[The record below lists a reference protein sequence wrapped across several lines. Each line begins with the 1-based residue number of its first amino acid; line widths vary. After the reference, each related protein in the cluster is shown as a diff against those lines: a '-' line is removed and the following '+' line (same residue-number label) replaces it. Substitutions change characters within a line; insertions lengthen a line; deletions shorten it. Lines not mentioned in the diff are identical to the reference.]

1 MVNIKKI
8 FISAGESSGDI
19 YGAKLAMSFKG
30 LYNGVKLYGMGLNR
44 MKAAGVQ
51 IDEYAKKHSVMGI
64 TEIIT
69 SLYASYTNVKKC
81 AEVIESEHIDA
92 VVLIDY
98 AGFNLKLAEAA
109 RRLGKKV
116 FYFIPP
122 KLWAWGAFRMSGL
135 KKSVDK
141 VYSIFKFEDD
151 FFVKNQIN
159 SVFLGHPIFDI
170 IKLSG
175 FDYDDYL
182 FNAKK
187 SAGAYCR
194 PNAKESPADGTGNLK
209 ENYSVKNKVI
219 LMPGSRKSEI
229 STLLPVIIESAE
241 AVNKLYRTEAGGF
254 EFILPIAPSTDE
266 TLVKK
271 YLKRAKFDYRFV
283 YSDFDKYKA
292 FSEAVFAMVSSGTAT
307 LELALFGV
315 PMVILYKVAAL
326 TELAGRILLKTKYI
340 GLPNILAKTLVVP
353 ELVQRQATCENIIYH
368 ASKLIPAGHLRQTA
382 TGSLLKT
389 ADYLKYERG
398 RSPSD
403 QVASDIYS
411 EIGGCFES
419 DKQVL

>member
-1 MVNIKKI
+1 VVNIKKI

-19 YGAKLAMSFKG
+19 YGARLAMSFKG
-30 LYNGVKLYGMGLNR
+30 LYNDVKLYGMGLNR

-51 IDEYAKKHSVMGI
+51 IADCAKKHSVMGI

-69 SLYASYTNVKKC
+69 SLYANYTNIKKC
-81 AEVIESEHIDA
+81 AEVIESENIDA

-109 RRLGKKV
+109 RRLEKRV

-122 KLWAWGAFRMSGL
+122 KLWAWGAFRMPGL
-135 KKSVDK
+135 KKNVDK
-141 VYSIFKFEDD
+141 IYSIFEFEND
-151 FFVKNQIN
+151 FFTKNQAN

-182 FNAKK
+182 LNAKK
-187 SAGAYCR
+187 CAGAYCGAC
-194 PNAKESPADGTGNLK
+194 AKESPTAGAGSLK
-209 ENYSVKNKVI
+209 EKYGVKNKVI

-241 AVNKLYRTEAGGF
+241 AVNKLYRTDAGGL

-266 TLVKK
+266 TLVKR
-271 YLKRAKFDYRFV
+271 YLKRAKFDYRFL

-292 FSEAVFAMVSSGTAT
+292 FSEAVFAMVASGTAT

-326 TELAGRILLKTKYI
+326 TELAGRFLLKTRYI

-403 QVASDIYS
+403 HVAADIYS

>member
-19 YGAKLAMSFKG
+19 YGARLAMSFKG
-30 LYNGVKLYGMGLNR
+30 LYNDVKLYGMGLNR

-51 IDEYAKKHSVMGI
+51 IADCAKKHSVMGV

-69 SLYASYTNVKKC
+69 SLYANYTNIKKC
-81 AEVIESEHIDA
+81 AEVIESEKIDA

-109 RRLGKKV
+109 KRLGSRV

-122 KLWAWGAFRMSGL
+122 KLWAWGAFRMPGL
-135 KKSVDK
+135 KKNVDK
-141 VYSIFKFEDD
+141 IYSIFKFEND
-151 FFVKNQIN
+151 FFNKNEAN

-182 FNAKK
+182 LNAKK
-187 SAGAYCR
+187 SAGTLR
-194 PNAKESPADGTGNLK
+194 GLNANQSAAAEADCLK
-209 ENYSVKNKVI
+209 QKYGIKNKVI

-241 AVNKLYRTEAGGF
+241 AVNKLYSPGGEGV

-266 TLVKK
+266 TLIKK
-271 YLKRAKFDYRFV
+271 HLKRAKFDYRFV
-283 YSDFDKYKA
+283 HSDFDKYKA
-292 FSEAVFAMVSSGTAT
+292 FSEAVFAMASSGTAT

-326 TELAGRILLKTKYI
+326 TELAGRLLLKTKYI
-340 GLPNILAKTLVVP
+340 GLPNILAKTSVVP
-353 ELVQRQATCENIIYH
+353 ELIQRQATCENIIYH
-368 ASKLIPAGHLRQTA
+368 ASKLISAGHLRQTA
-382 TGSLLKT
+382 ISGLLKT
-389 ADYLKYERG
+389 ADLLKYECG

-403 QVASDIYS
+403 HVAADIYG

>member
-1 MVNIKKI
+1 VVNIKKI

-19 YGAKLAMSFKG
+19 YGARLAMSFKG
-30 LYNGVKLYGMGLNR
+30 LYNDVKLYGMGLNR

-51 IDEYAKKHSVMGI
+51 IAGCAKKHSVMGI
-64 TEIIT
+64 AEIIT
-69 SLYASYTNVKKC
+69 SLHANYTNIKKC
-81 AEVIESEHIDA
+81 AEVIKSEKIDA
-92 VVLIDY
+92 VILIDY

-109 RRLGKKV
+109 KRLGSRV

-122 KLWAWGAFRMSGL
+122 KLWAWGAFRMPGL
-135 KKSVDK
+135 KKNVDK
-141 VYSIFKFEDD
+141 IYSIFKFEND
-151 FFVKNQIN
+151 FLNKNKAN

-175 FDYDDYL
+175 FDYDSYL
-182 FNAKK
+182 LNAKK
-187 SAGAYCR
+187 DAEAAVLDSMQKCAA
-194 PNAKESPADGTGNLK
+194 
-209 ENYSVKNKVI
+209 KNKVI

-229 STLLPVIIESAE
+229 STLLPLIIESAE
-241 AVNKLYRTEAGGF
+241 AVNKLYSQRAGGF

-266 TLVKK
+266 ILVKRC
-271 YLKRAKFDYRFV
+271 LKRAKFEYRFV
-283 YSDFDKYKA
+283 HSDFDKYKA
-292 FSEAVFAMVSSGTAT
+292 FSEAAFAIASSGTAT

-326 TELAGRILLKTKYI
+326 TELAGRLLLKTKYI
-340 GLPNILAKTLVVP
+340 GLPNILAKTSIVP

-368 ASKLIPAGHLRQTA
+368 ASKLIPAGYLRQIA
-382 TGSLLKT
+382 ARNLLKT
-389 ADYLKYERG
+389 AALLKYERG